1 MNHRLGH
8 HHKSIIKL
16 LGIFFAYGVA
26 LLRTVLFNTL
36 CNPALPPARP
46 DEEEVVFPVFAIP
59 PPPPVDSNSFLLV
72 GISMNGVT
80 D

>member
-1 MNHRLGH
+1 
-8 HHKSIIKL
+8 
-16 LGIFFAYGVA
+16 

-46 DEEEVVFPVFAIP
+46 DEEEVVFPVFIIP

>member
-1 MNHRLGH
+1 M
-8 HHKSIIKL
+8 
-16 LGIFFAYGVA
+16 IFFAYGVA

-46 DEEEVVFPVFAIP
+46 DEEVVFPVFVIP

>member
-1 MNHRLGH
+1 L
-8 HHKSIIKL
+8 
-16 LGIFFAYGVA
+16 IFFAYGVA
-26 LLRTVLFNTL
+26 SLRTVLFNTL
-36 CNPALPPARP
+36 CNPVLPPARP

-59 PPPPVDSNSFLLV
+59 LPSPVDSNSFLLV

>member
-1 MNHRLGH
+1 
-8 HHKSIIKL
+8 
-16 LGIFFAYGVA
+16 

-46 DEEEVVFPVFAIP
+46 DEEEVVFAILAP
-59 PPPPVDSNSFLLV
+59 SPVDSNSFLLV